1 VTKEYNVVVDI
12 GNTRIKIAV
21 FENGAILKQ
30 FILDQ
35 LNELEEIF
43 EKYKGSF
50 VISSVKNDRNT
61 LDKLLQDQS
70 YLYLDHT
77 TPLPIRIDYLTPQTL
92 GMDRLAAIVG
102 GFSQF
107 EKNVLV
113 IDIGTCVTYDYLDH
127 QSVYQGGAISP
138 GLQMRMR
145 AMSHYTSQLPDISQ
159 HWENIP
165 LEELGKSTQGCLR
178 VGAFKGLLKEI
189 EGFISDY
196 RKDNDELHVILTGG
210 DSKYFE
216 SKLKAPIFA
225 DFNLLLTGLNT
236 ILNFN
241 K

>member
-1 VTKEYNVVVDI
+1 MI
-12 GNTRIKIAV
+12 
-21 FENGAILKQ
+21 
-30 FILDQ
+30 
-35 LNELEEIF
+35 
-43 EKYKGSF
+43 
-50 VISSVKNDRNT
+50 ISSVKNDK
-61 LDKLLQDQS
+61 DVISKLIQERHFI
-70 YLYLDHT
+70 YLDHF
-77 TPLPIRIDYLTPQTL
+77 TPLPISINYLTPQTL

-165 LEELGKSTQGCLR
+165 LEELGKSTQGCLM
-178 VGAFKGLLKEI
+178 VGAFEGLLKEI
-189 EGFISDY
+189 EGFIDDY
-196 RKDNDELHVILTGG
+196 KKDNGELHVILTGG

-216 SKLKAPIFA
+216 SKLKATIFA
-225 DFNLLLTGLNT
+225 DFNLVLTGLNT